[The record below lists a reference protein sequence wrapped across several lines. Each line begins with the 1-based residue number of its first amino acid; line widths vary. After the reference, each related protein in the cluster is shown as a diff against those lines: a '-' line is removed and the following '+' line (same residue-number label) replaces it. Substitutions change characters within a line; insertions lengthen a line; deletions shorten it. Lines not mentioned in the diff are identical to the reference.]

1 MSKNS
6 YDIISLDSPLLN
18 ANVKE
23 NIDTDT
29 PFIFSRLKFFVS
41 ANRGQFWLYYSSP
54 GPWYVRTSAVVNVQR
69 IFVDI
74 AIKTGKKY

>member
-29 PFIFSRLKFFVS
+29 PFIFSRLKFYVHRIGIIIEVPLLCTPWHRFYT
-41 ANRGQFWLYYSSP
+41 AHALGPPSS
-54 GPWYVRTSAVVNVQR
+54 
-69 IFVDI
+69 
-74 AIKTGKKY
+74 